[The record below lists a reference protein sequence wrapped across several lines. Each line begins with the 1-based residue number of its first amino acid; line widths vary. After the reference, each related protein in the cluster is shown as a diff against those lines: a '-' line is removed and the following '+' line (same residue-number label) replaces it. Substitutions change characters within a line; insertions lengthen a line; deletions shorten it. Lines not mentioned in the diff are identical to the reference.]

1 MAVGSTTQIPLK
13 IESALKKAAA
23 ATGVDFQYLVD
34 TAKRESGFRASVKA
48 PTSSASGLFQFIEST
63 WLQMVKEKGP
73 ELGLKDV
80 AAQITKTSSGKYHVA
95 NSETRKE
102 ILELRNKPEI
112 AALMAGAFT
121 KINAE
126 TVEAKI
132 GRKPTSGELYIA
144 HFLGAHNGSKLIQA
158 SSLKPTMKAADLFPQ
173 AANSNKSLFYKGGN
187 AVSVKGLYHSLVRR
201 HSVQQIDVAQNKQE
215 EKIAELA
222 AVKQPVILQ
231 GSADYQH
238 SKRAISPVKIENE
251 NQIGQIFHQGLEGAL
266 FTNIDT
272 KKSNQLREVKVA
284 SGDTISST
292 STHSNNGDTNYGGA
306 TNDDGR
312 IGVWGEVANSLQK
325 NEKFAVNDTG
335 KQKPILELGEG
346 NRSKAR
352 QLFRKGGL
360 G

>member
-80 AAQITKTSSGKYHVA
+80 AAQISKTSSGKYRVE

-126 TVEAKI
+126 TIEAKI

-158 SSLKPTMKAADLFPQ
+158 SSLKPNMKAADLFPQ
-173 AANSNKSLFYKGGN
+173 AANSNKSLFYKSGD
-187 AVSVKGLYHSLVRR
+187 AVSVKGLYHNLVRR

-222 AVKQPVILQ
+222 AVKQPIILQ
-231 GSADYQH
+231 GSADYQKTQEPLVA
-238 SKRAISPVKIENE
+238 SKTETN
-251 NQIGQIFHQGLEGAL
+251 NHIGQIFHQGLEGAL
-266 FTNIDT
+266 FTNVEAP
-272 KKSNQLREVKVA
+272 KPHNQVETKVA
-284 SGDTISST
+284 SLNAGAIDTGGS
-292 STHSNNGDTNYGGA
+292 HNG
-306 TNDDGR
+306 DGR
-312 IGVWGEVANSLQK
+312 IGVWGGAISSPLSSAGQA
-325 NEKFAVNDTG
+325 EKFAVNETG
-335 KQKPILELGEG
+335 KQKPILDLSE
-346 NRSKAR
+346 NNASKAR